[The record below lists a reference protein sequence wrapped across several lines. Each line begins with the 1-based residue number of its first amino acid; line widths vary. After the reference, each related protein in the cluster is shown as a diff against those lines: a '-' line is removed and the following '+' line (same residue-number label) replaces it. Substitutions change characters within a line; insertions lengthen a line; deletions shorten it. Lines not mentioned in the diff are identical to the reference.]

1 MSQQAPPEAPPDTTD
16 LGPLAWV
23 HEELRKTLD
32 ASARCLQRYRRE
44 AEAAGAGFHAAG
56 LPHQLQAEQFAH
68 QCAGALHL
76 VGQPACAAI
85 ADAMQAAILRF
96 AEQRQPCTDEA
107 VAQIEQAGLALG
119 DYLQA
124 VLAGQ
129 PATPTELF
137 APYRSVQALAGVER
151 VHPAELWQAPA
162 SASAAILAEDAAPL
176 QHSPAL
182 RGRMDQA
189 VLKLVKS
196 ADPAAAQAL
205 QGIALGLA
213 AGAQHAE
220 QRRFWHL
227 AAGYFEAAALG
238 LVPVDLY
245 SKRIAS
251 GVLTQYAA
259 LARGEAV
266 PTNATLAR
274 ELLFYCAH
282 AAPAPGTAAPT
293 LAAVRAAHGLQ
304 ASPAPRYAQ
313 PRFGRFAPAQVAQVR
328 RRLATATE
336 AWTALAGGDAL
347 QRKNAHDQLLHVAE
361 AFGALHADSSAL
373 MQALVQAAD
382 AAWHAGGMPTAP
394 LVQEVTVVLLYLET
408 ACADLDRAS
417 PALGQHAQELAQ
429 RLAHAQQGGEPE
441 PLPDWLA
448 QLYQA
453 VGDGPAMARV
463 GAELGQALADI
474 ERVLAQFVHAPREKA
489 VLGQA
494 LAGLAQVRGVLSAL
508 GLDEAALGAE
518 QLHRTVGGDLVH
530 GTHEADA
537 HHQRVAR
544 IASSLAALGALARML
559 GHQSQRARQMFVY
572 DAAQGLLRP
581 RAGWT
586 PDTPSPPADHPA
598 QHSADEAGSDATPA
612 PLHAQVQQG
621 DDQPSSAAH
630 PGATATNDAPAQA
643 IAPAQIAP
651 PLHHAYLH
659 HADEWSR
666 QLQAE
671 LGAWAQQPAV
681 APPASSAALALA
693 LADGSVGVG
702 FDTLADLARL
712 LAQALEQLRDQPS
725 AGPSAAQQVLDAAE
739 EIRRLLH
746 QFAAGFLKPPR
757 TGVVQALQAL
767 LPNASPT
774 A

>member
-1 MSQQAPPEAPPDTTD
+1 MSPQAPPEAPPDTAD

-56 LPHQLQAEQFAH
+56 LPHLLQAEQFAH

-137 APYRSVQALAGVER
+137 APYRTVQALAGVER
-151 VHPAELWQAPA
+151 VHPADLWQAPEP
-162 SASAAILAEDAAPL
+162 ASAALPAEDAAPL

-213 AGAQHAE
+213 AGAQDAE
-220 QRRFWHL
+220 QRRLWHL

-259 LARGEAV
+259 FARGEAV
-266 PTNATLAR
+266 NPNATLAR

-282 AAPAPGTAAPT
+282 AEPAPGTTAPIAPT
-293 LAAVRAAHGLQ
+293 LTAVRAAHGLQ
-304 ASPAPRYAQ
+304 ASPAPRYA
-313 PRFGRFAPAQVAQVR
+313 PARFGRFAPAQVAQVR

-336 AWTALAGGDAL
+336 AWTGLAGGDAL

-361 AFGALHADSSAL
+361 AFGALHADSQPL

-382 AAWHAGGMPTAP
+382 AAWHAGGMPAAP
-394 LVQEVTVVLLYLET
+394 LVQEVTAVLLYLET

-429 RLAHAQQGGEPE
+429 RLAHVQQGGGAE

-463 GAELGQALADI
+463 GAELGQALAEI

-518 QLHRTVGGDLVH
+518 QLHRMVGGDLVH
-530 GTHEADA
+530 GGHEADA
-537 HHQRVAR
+537 HRQRVAR
-544 IASSLAALGALARML
+544 IASSLAALGTLARML
-559 GHQSQRARQMFVY
+559 GQQSARARQMFVY

-586 PDTPSPPADHPA
+586 PDAPVPPADHPA
-598 QHSADEAGSDATPA
+598 QHSADAAGSGATPV

-621 DDQPSSAAH
+621 KDKPSSAAH
-630 PGATATNDAPAQA
+630 TGATATNDAPAQL
-643 IAPAQIAP
+643 AP

-671 LGAWAQQPAV
+671 LAAWAQQPAA
-681 APPASSAALALA
+681 APQASSTALALA

-702 FDTLADLARL
+702 VDQLAALARL
-712 LAQALEQLRDQPS
+712 LAQVLEQLRATPS
-725 AGPSAAQQVLDAAE
+725 ASPAAAQPVLDAAE

-767 LPNASPT
+767 LPSAPP
-774 A
+774 AA